1 MLPGTAMVM
10 WKRVR
15 VWVEC
20 VDYEVILSG
29 IVGAVEERSF
39 SSNAQVC

>member
-1 MLPGTAMVM
+1 MLPGTAMAM
-10 WKRVR
+10 WKQARL
-15 VWVEC
+15 WIEC

-29 IVGAVEERSF
+29 IVGPVGERSF

>member
-1 MLPGTAMVM
+1 MLTRVAVAM
-10 WKRVR
+10 WKHGP
-15 VWVEC
+15 VEC

-39 SSNAQVC
+39 SSNVQVC